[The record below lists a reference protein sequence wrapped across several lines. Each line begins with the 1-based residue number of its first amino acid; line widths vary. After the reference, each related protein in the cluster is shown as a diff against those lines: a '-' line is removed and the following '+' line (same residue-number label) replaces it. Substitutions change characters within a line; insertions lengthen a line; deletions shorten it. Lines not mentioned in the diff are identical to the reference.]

1 MKKLLTALFISVF
14 LAVGAF
20 SQEQQIVWEK
30 DFKKAQ
36 ALALETGR
44 PLLLD
49 FTASWCKPCQMM
61 DKEFWVLGDVVSAMK
76 PFIAVK
82 VDFDNDKSVVNR
94 YGIRAI
100 PFVVFADPLGN
111 MITYRLGFSKKNATE
126 LNEIFALMPTDFSSL
141 KYEYAV
147 IEKDKEDGKALLKIA
162 DFYRSK
168 SMFTLSNDFYK
179 RAVKSDAL
187 KSDAEQVERIA
198 SIIAANYYGA
208 EDFKSANKYLGD
220 YLEEYPK
227 GKYRE
232 VMTTML
238 TVANARLFKFK
249 DAEKYLLQL
258 KTEFPS
264 SKNIA
269 FAEDKLNQARLEK
282 NRK

>member
-1 MKKLLTALFISVF
+1 MKKILIAFFISVF
-14 LAVGAF
+14 LSVSAF
-20 SQEQQIVWEK
+20 AQEQQIVWEK

-82 VDFDNDKSVVNR
+82 VDFDNDKNVVNR

-111 MITYRLGFSKKNATE
+111 MVTYRLGFSKRNATE
-126 LNEIFALMPTDFSSL
+126 LNEIFTLMPTDFSSL
-141 KYEYAV
+141 KPEYAA
-147 IEKDKEDGKALLKIA
+147 IEKNKEDGKALLKIA

-168 SMFTLSNDFYK
+168 RMLSLSTDFYK
-179 RAVKSDAL
+179 RAAKTDAVKT
-187 KSDAEQVERIA
+187 DAEQTERIA
-198 SIIAANYYGA
+198 SVVAANYYGA
-208 EDFKSANKYLGD
+208 DD
-220 YLEEYPK
+220 YKLADKHLEEYLKDYPK

-232 VMTTML
+232 VIMTML
-238 TVANARLFKFK
+238 TIANAKLFKFK

-269 FAEDKLNQARLEK
+269 FAEDQINQAKVEK
-282 NRK
+282 SKK